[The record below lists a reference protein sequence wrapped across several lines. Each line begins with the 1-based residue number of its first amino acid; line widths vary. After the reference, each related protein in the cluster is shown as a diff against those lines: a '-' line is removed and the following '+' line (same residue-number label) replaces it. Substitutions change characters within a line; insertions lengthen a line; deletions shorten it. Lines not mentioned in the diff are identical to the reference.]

1 MVGPPH
7 TRPMR
12 QRATAKV
19 QPSTTAVQRAAI
31 IKHVKTLMRCSGR
44 VIKYAGVE
52 YAALKF
58 VVVSQ
63 VLSSSK
69 GTWRSGE
76 GPTGLNWKL
85 DINLC
90 LFAKCYFFFH
100 ASGQMESFI
109 RCVE

>member
-1 MVGPPH
+1 M
-7 TRPMR
+7 
-12 QRATAKV
+12 
-19 QPSTTAVQRAAI
+19 QRAAI

-90 LFAKCYFFFH
+90 LFAKCYFFFTLRGKWKVLP
-100 ASGQMESFI
+100 AVSNEENNTNKTLMGSLFL
-109 RCVE
+109 